1 MGKASWDARV
11 TGLGPRD
18 VPENDKRRR
27 VGQSVVDAAA
37 WREQQG
43 PRLRDDGDSI
53 VQKHIFLEQRKRLVI
68 QTKQRNT
75 SVLFSNEYKSRSH
88 IVQKSIN

>member
-43 PRLRDDGDSI
+43 PRPTTEIPLSEAKFFGIIKKEVSDSNK
-53 VQKHIFLEQRKRLVI
+53 VKK
-68 QTKQRNT
+68 KNT
-75 SVLFSNEYKSRSH
+75 SVF
-88 IVQKSIN
+88 

>member
-37 WREQQG
+37 MERATGGYGSDIAEI
-43 PRLRDDGDSI
+43 PSCTSE
-53 VQKHIFLEQRKRLVI
+53 FLLQ
-68 QTKQRNT
+68 
-75 SVLFSNEYKSRSH
+75 
-88 IVQKSIN
+88 

>member
-43 PRLRDDGDSI
+43 PRLRDHGDSRRAQ
-53 VQKHIFLEQRKRLVI
+53 VNSFVI
-68 QTKQRNT
+68 AKKEVSDSNRAKETH
-75 SVLFSNEYKSRSH
+75 LFFK
-88 IVQKSIN
+88 